1 MVKLLH
7 LSASFRGVYS
17 KVVVTLLE
25 HDTQGQEPR
34 CRGHLNDGETM
45 TCKVKST
52 IITIIIVIRA
62 HG

>member
-1 MVKLLH
+1 VREF
-7 LSASFRGVYS
+7 SRS
-17 KVVVTLLE
+17 KVVVTPLV

-52 IITIIIVIRA
+52 IITIIIIIIIVVIRA